1 MSESVI
7 YESRDRVSVVTLNRP
22 DKFNC
27 ISQSLLEG
35 IESGIEQAE
44 QDTSIRAI
52 VIKASGK
59 HFCTGADLIEV
70 KEHSRS
76 RELLDQFIGYGH
88 SVMQKIES
96 SSLPVIA
103 EVNGYCLAGGL
114 ELMMCADV
122 VFAEEDARI
131 GCQHSQYGLVPG
143 WGGTQRL
150 PRIVGMRRALDLMYS
165 ARWLTAKEAEEW
177 GLVNHV
183 VPSATL
189 GSSAYEYAR
198 TLTLKNPEGLAA
210 MKKLTRQG
218 ADLSLQDALKL
229 EQNFAVPALR
239 SDNVAEGLSAF
250 REKRKPHFR

>member
-1 MSESVI
+1 MNESVI
-7 YESRDRVSVVTLNRP
+7 YEPRGRVSVLTLNRP
-22 DKFNC
+22 EKFNC
-27 ISQSLLEG
+27 ISQSLLAG

-44 QDTSIRAI
+44 QDTSVRAI
-52 VIKASGK
+52 VINASGK

-76 RELLDQFIGYGH
+76 HELLDQFIGYGH
-88 SVMQKIES
+88 SVMQKIEA

-103 EVNGYCLAGGL
+103 EINGYCLAGGL

-122 VFAEEDARI
+122 VFAAEDARI

-165 ARWLTAKEAEEW
+165 ARWLTAREAEDW

-183 VPSATL
+183 VPPSAL
-189 GSSAYEYAR
+189 GSSAYEYANK
-198 TLTLKNPEGLAA
+198 LTLKNPEGLAA
-210 MKKLTRQG
+210 MKQLARQG
-218 ADLSLQDALKL
+218 ADLSLQDALRL
-229 EQNFAVPALR
+229 EQKLAVPALR

-250 REKRKPHFR
+250 REKREPHFK